1 MKLPCQTIVWDVLP
15 AIRASIAEELV
26 KLGVSQQETARLLD
40 MAPSAI
46 SQYISKKRGYRIE
59 FDDDVKIAI
68 RSIAQDLSNGQVTDL
83 PQRICGICTML
94 REPGSGC
101 NYQCI
106 SDQKTDVM

>member
-15 AIRASIAEELV
+15 AIRAAIAEELV

-46 SQYISKKRGYRIE
+46 SQYLSKKRGYRIE
-59 FDDDVKIAI
+59 FEDDVKVAI
-68 RSIAQDLSNGQVTDL
+68 RSIARDLSNGEIESL

-94 REPGSGC
+94 REPGTGC
-101 NYQCI
+101 SHHCKN
-106 SDQKTDVM
+106 DGEN